1 MGSEISAELQ
11 VKEGLERS
19 QNFDN
24 NQRVISEIYQPLA
37 ESQEYTS
44 RPGEVLTAE
53 NGHLRSFGNES
64 GVLNQEQIQAI
75 LNDTSTR
82 KGMELINGAKW
93 SVQRDA
99 NGATLISPDGNFG
112 VRINNDGS
120 VERYLQPPTNLQRM
134 PDSTLDNS
142 RPGGLPSD
150 TPQSNTLGKPDPDM
164 SMWGYM

>member
-1 MGSEISAELQ
+1 MGSPEAQLTQSIESTQ
-11 VKEGLERS
+11 PIEGQHRAL
-19 QNFDN
+19 
-24 NQRVISEIYQPLA
+24 SEIYQPLV
-37 ESQEYTS
+37 ESQNYVA
-44 RPGEVLTAE
+44 RPGEVLRLE
-53 NGHLRSFGNES
+53 NGRVTGLGNES

-93 SVQRDA
+93 SIQRDA